1 LKKIEKKMQ
10 DFFTSEKK
18 NDASLFERITQLCDG
33 LTYMSETDAPITAFA
48 GTQASDVNA
57 AVLADVAGI
66 SRDVPV
72 EEITLARFFDRL
84 TTIQDWFGEREKE
97 NAKKFSELKTLLEE
111 DLRDLKVFRFG
122 SVQIDIIVAGTDQN
136 GNVAGIRTFAVET

>member
-1 LKKIEKKMQ
+1 MKIEKKMQ
-10 DFFTSEKK
+10 DFFISKKK
-18 NDASLFERITQLCDG
+18 NDASLFERIAKGCEG
-33 LTYMSETDAPITAFA
+33 LTYMSETDAPITAFDGGKATGLNA
-48 GTQASDVNA
+48 GA
-57 AVLADVAGI
+57 LADIVGI
-66 SRDVPV
+66 DSDVPV

-97 NAKKFSELKTLLEE
+97 NAKKFSELKNLLQE

-122 SVQIDIIVAGTDQN
+122 SVQIDIIVAGTDQT

>member
-1 LKKIEKKMQ
+1 MQ
-10 DFFTSEKK
+10 DFFASERK
-18 NDASLFERITQLCDG
+18 NDDSLFERIAERCEG
-33 LTYMSETDAPITAFA
+33 LIYMSETDAPFTAFEGGKAA
-48 GTQASDVNA
+48 GVNA
-57 AVLADVAGI
+57 AALAEIAGI

-72 EEITLARFFDRL
+72 EEITVARFFDRL

-97 NAKKFSELKTLLEE
+97 NAKKFSELKNMLEK

-122 SVQIDIIVAGTDQN
+122 SIRIDIIAAGTDQN

>member
-1 LKKIEKKMQ
+1 MQ
-10 DFFTSEKK
+10 DFFASERK
-18 NDASLFERITQLCDG
+18 NNDSLFERIAERCDG
-33 LTYMSETDAPITAFA
+33 LTYMSETDAPITAFVSGKA
-48 GTQASDVNA
+48 TDVNA
-57 AVLADVAGI
+57 SALADIAGI

-97 NAKKFSELKTLLEE
+97 NAKKFSELKNQLEE
-111 DLRDLKVFRFG
+111 HLRDLKVFRFG
-122 SVQIDIIVAGTDQN
+122 LVRIDIIVAGTDQK